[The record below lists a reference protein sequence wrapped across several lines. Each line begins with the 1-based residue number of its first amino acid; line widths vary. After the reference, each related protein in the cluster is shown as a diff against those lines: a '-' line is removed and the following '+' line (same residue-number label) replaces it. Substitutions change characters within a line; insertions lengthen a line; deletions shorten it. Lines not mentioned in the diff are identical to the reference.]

1 MANNETLAET
11 EEQEPKE
18 TQVVDLTEEQH
29 DEEDHVDAGTTEPHV
44 EESHVDA
51 DATEQPQPQA
61 TAAVGTTT
69 STKPKSK
76 EDLALLKQT
85 DPIGYLNAI
94 IESRENSSD
103 LSHDAS
109 TASGKSTS
117 TSPLDEAL
125 KKVKA
130 QFFKKDLMKA
140 LEGDPTA
147 PSCLGAVLS
156 AVDLLAVSPEVSS
169 FILELYSIVD
179 QVSADYR
186 RQRGF
191 NSQLEALHGKSSSAW
206 TEVAETTSRIAEL
219 SKQKTSKQE
228 EIDAI
233 DRDNASI
240 KAQIEELEAKLNVN
254 TKRKEELLSTVSDA
268 ESQAEVTR
276 GLEFAEK
283 AQAFDDQIAKLSQAT
298 ALCNKR
304 LELQQAKY
312 IRLKASIPF

>member
-1 MANNETLAET
+1 MANDEANAEA
-11 EEQEPKE
+11 EEQQPKE

-29 DEEDHVDAGTTEPHV
+29 GKGDHVDVGTIELQV
-44 EESHVDA
+44 KESHVDA
-51 DATEQPQPQA
+51 NATQQLQPQA
-61 TAAVGTTT
+61 NAAVRVTT

-94 IESRENSSD
+94 IESRGSSSD

-125 KKVKA
+125 MKVKA

-147 PSCLGAVLS
+147 PSCLGAVLN
-156 AVDLLAVSPEVSS
+156 AVDLLAVTPEVPS

-219 SKQKTSKQE
+219 SKQKK
-228 EIDAI
+228 
-233 DRDNASI
+233 
-240 KAQIEELEAKLNVN
+240 
-254 TKRKEELLSTVSDA
+254 ST
-268 ESQAEVTR
+268 
-276 GLEFAEK
+276 
-283 AQAFDDQIAKLSQAT
+283 
-298 ALCNKR
+298 
-304 LELQQAKY
+304 
-312 IRLKASIPF
+312 P

>member
-1 MANNETLAET
+1 MLFR
-11 EEQEPKE
+11 
-18 TQVVDLTEEQH
+18 
-29 DEEDHVDAGTTEPHV
+29 
-44 EESHVDA
+44 S
-51 DATEQPQPQA
+51 
-61 TAAVGTTT
+61 
-69 STKPKSK
+69 
-76 EDLALLKQT
+76 
-85 DPIGYLNAI
+85 
-94 IESRENSSD
+94 
-103 LSHDAS
+103 AS
-109 TASGKSTS
+109 TASWKSTS

-125 KKVKA
+125 MKVKA

-147 PSCLGAVLS
+147 PSCLGAILS

-240 KAQIEELEAKLNVN
+240 KAQIKELEAKLNVY

-312 IRLKASIPF
+312 LRLKASIPF